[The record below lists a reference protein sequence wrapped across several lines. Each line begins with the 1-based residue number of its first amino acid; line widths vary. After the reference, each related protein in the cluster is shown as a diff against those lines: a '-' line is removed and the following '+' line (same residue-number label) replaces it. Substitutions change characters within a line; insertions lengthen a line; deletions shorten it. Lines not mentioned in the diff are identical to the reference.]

1 MGLTASAS
9 ENFATCITFIVL
21 TAMAVI
27 ARFVTRITLGQHPTI
42 PDWLSILSLAF
53 FYAYCIVII
62 NYIFNVSL
70 FLAFDADPLLVG
82 LEELKNLLL
91 TSFILEILFSFVITS
106 VKIGILWLYHTLF
119 GISKLAKKLIYGTGI
134 LCILWFIIAIF
145 VLIVFQCRPVD
156 AYWNEFMSP
165 AKCFDAKRLL
175 LGYELTN
182 FFIDVIILCIPV
194 VVIRKLQLSREKKVG
209 ASITFLL
216 GIFVCISSIVRIT
229 TIFDASNPD
238 RPVQFSASIVWS
250 TIQGGLAIICSC
262 LPTFGPLF
270 GNIAKPF
277 VQLTSRFTY
286 ASRGSKATASGGAT
300 GDSSRRGFRGL
311 NTPENDDTWAKMGSP
326 HGRASHTWNSEYRE
340 SNEHILQPLPPRAIM
355 VNKQVE
361 VV

>member
-1 MGLTASAS
+1 MGLTPSAS
-9 ENFATCITFIVL
+9 QNFATCVAFIIL

-27 ARFVTRITLGQHPTI
+27 ARFVTRVTLGQRPTI
-42 PDWLSILSLAF
+42 PDWLSLLSLAF

-70 FLAFDADPLLVG
+70 FLAFDANPLLG
-82 LEELKNLLL
+82 LSELKNLLL
-91 TSFILEILFSFVITS
+91 TSFILEILFSLVITS
-106 VKIGILWLYHTLF
+106 VKISILWLYHTLF
-119 GISKLAKKLIYGTGI
+119 GISNLAKKLIYGTGV
-134 LCILWFIIAIF
+134 LCIIWFIIAIL

-165 AKCFDAKRLL
+165 AKCWDAKRLL

-182 FFIDVIILCIPV
+182 FFIDIIILCIPV
-194 VVIRKLQLSREKKVG
+194 VVIGKLQLSREKKVG

-250 TIQGGLAIICSC
+250 TIQGGLAIVCSC

-277 VQLTSRFTY
+277 IQLTSRFTY
-286 ASRGSKATASGGAT
+286 ASRGSKATASAGAT
-300 GDSSRRGFRGL
+300 GDSHRRGFRGL
-311 NTPENDDTWAKMGSP
+311 NTPEADDTWAKIGSP
-326 HGRASHTWNSEYRE
+326 DGRPSHTWNSGFRD
-340 SNEHILQPLPPRAIM
+340 SDEHSLQPLPPRAIM
-355 VNKQVE
+355 VNKQVD